1 MSGFLENGLLIAF
14 ALIFLMIILG
24 VYLGFVLYVSYKDNV
39 KLSFKNLYFLLPL
52 IAFILCTIGA
62 VFALVFSGGAPE
74 QPKPD
79 SPQTSNSVMSSA
91 EFENGTNELIAPL
104 IYGDIER
111 DEAFAK
117 IDELAKKHLSSADNE
132 AVSLAAA
139 RVDAALAVKEY
150 IEAAEFGDYL
160 KLDKAVRFY
169 GEDYAEN
176 SLNYP
181 DDASYYVFNYLCE
194 NGTLTKNDEIKS
206 IINGSIDS
214 YIDYCE
220 NSNATHTRLTIMTDI
235 YPMLKA
241 LGFENSD
248 AKIVSQKANKILKL
262 IADGELVV
270 EASEIQP

>member
-52 IAFILCTIGA
+52 IAFILCTVGA
-62 VFALVFSGGAPE
+62 VFALIFSGSVPE
-74 QPKPD
+74 QAKPD
-79 SPQTSNSVMSSA
+79 TPPASNSVMSSA
-91 EFENGTNELIAPL
+91 EFESGTNELIAPL
-104 IYGDIER
+104 IYGELER
-111 DEAFAK
+111 SEAFAK

-139 RVDAALAVKEY
+139 RVDAALSVKEFLD
-150 IEAAEFGDYL
+150 AADSGNYSR
-160 KLDKAVRFY
+160 LDTAVRFY
-169 GEDYAEN
+169 GEDYTKN

-194 NGTLTKNDEIKS
+194 NSTLTKNDKIKS
-206 IINGSIDS
+206 IINGNIDG

-262 IADGELVV
+262 IADGELTV